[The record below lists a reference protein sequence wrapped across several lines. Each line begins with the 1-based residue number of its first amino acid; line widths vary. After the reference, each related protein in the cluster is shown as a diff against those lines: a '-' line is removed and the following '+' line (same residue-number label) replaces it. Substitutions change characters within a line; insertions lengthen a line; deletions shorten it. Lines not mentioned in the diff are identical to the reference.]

1 MHSPLF
7 LLGFAKLVFGVLV
20 GAFGIFFGL
29 RVVTRLLDQPE
40 GDKALADGNAA
51 LGVMQASCLVSLG
64 LLVQPAVQ
72 ASFDA
77 IDLLYRGQ
85 TLAVGML
92 PRFFLYAVLH
102 TGSALVVGAA
112 VIAIGVK
119 IFSRLTRNVDELEEI
134 RKGNVAPALALAA
147 VVVVMALL
155 AAPGLR
161 TILDGL
167 LPLPE
172 LPRNVVPMAS

>member
-1 MHSPLF
+1 MHTPLF
-7 LLGFAKLVFGVLV
+7 LIGVAKLVFGVLI

-29 RVVTRLLDQPE
+29 RVVTRLLQQPE
-40 GDKALADGNAA
+40 GDKALAEGNAA

-77 IDLLYRGQ
+77 MDLLYRGQ
-85 TLAVGML
+85 TIAPGMF
-92 PRFFLYAVLH
+92 PRFLVYAVLH
-102 TGSALVVGAA
+102 AGSALVVGAT
-112 VIAIGVK
+112 VIAIGIK
-119 IFSRLTRNVDELEEI
+119 IFSRLTREVDELEEI
-134 RKGNVAPALALAA
+134 RKGNVAPALALGA

-172 LPRNVVPMAS
+172 LPRDVVPMAS

>member
-1 MHSPLF
+1 MHTPLF
-7 LLGFAKLVFGVLV
+7 LTGLAKLSFGVLV

-29 RVVTRLLDQPE
+29 RVVTRLLRQPE
-40 GDKALADGNAA
+40 GDRALADGNAA

-72 ASFDA
+72 ATFDA
-77 IDLLYRGQ
+77 MDLLYRGQ
-85 TLAVGML
+85 SLAPAML
-92 PRFFLYAVLH
+92 LRFTTYAVLH
-102 TGSALVVGAA
+102 VGSALVVGAA
-112 VIAIGVK
+112 VIALGIR
-119 IFSRLTRNVDELEEI
+119 IFVRLTRNVDELEEI
-134 RKGNVAPALALAA
+134 RKGNVAPALALGA

-172 LPRNVVPMAS
+172 LPRDVVPMPS

>member
-1 MHSPLF
+1 MHQPLF
-7 LLGFAKLVFGVLV
+7 LIGLAKLVFGVLV

-29 RVVTRLLDQPE
+29 RVVTRLLQLPE
-40 GDKALADGNAA
+40 GDKALAEGNAA
-51 LGVMQASCLVSLG
+51 VGVMEASVLISLG

-77 IDLLYRGQ
+77 MDLLYRGQ
-85 TLAVGML
+85 SLVPGML
-92 PRFFLYAVLH
+92 PRFVVYGVLH
-102 TGSALVVGAA
+102 AGSALVVGAA
-112 VIAIGVK
+112 VIAIGIK
-119 IFSRLTRNVDELEEI
+119 IFSRLTRNVDELAEI
-134 RKGNVAPALALAA
+134 RKGNIAPALALGA

-167 LPLPE
+167 LPIPE
-172 LPRNVVPMAS
+172 LPRDVVPMAS